1 MRSPTHDAGGGS
13 HLGAPADPG
22 FSLARTKALET
33 AADFLHQTKDRV
45 GCKKQE
51 PRRKLCGG
59 SPSSPSSAVA
69 PSLSPSLF
77 LPAPL
82 LRALISRRLPALPA
96 ARSTTDDPLC
106 LQQSAVHP
114 PPSRASVQSQPRGPL
129 PVYSPS
135 WKRESWAGVEY
146 RVQHEGAAV
155 PSSQEGES
163 AARAPRSSCEARRPL
178 VGLGYTQIH
187 GDAASQDQSH
197 PQTKAQAGG
206 CYSQDCS
213 LRS

>member
-33 AADFLHQTKDRV
+33 AADFLHPTKDRV

-59 SPSSPSSAVA
+59 SPSSPSSAVT

-77 LPAPL
+77 LLAPL
-82 LRALISRRLPALPA
+82 LRALISGRLPALPA

-106 LQQSAVHP
+106 LQQSTVHP
-114 PPSRASVQSQPRGPL
+114 PPSRASVQRQPRGPL

-146 RVQHEGAAV
+146 RVQHEGAA
-155 PSSQEGES
+155 PFH
-163 AARAPRSSCEARRPL
+163 PARRESRLPERPDHPARL
-178 VGLGYTQIH
+178 ADRWLALDILRSMGMQPVRTRAIPKPRPRQ
-187 GDAASQDQSH
+187 GDAIPRTVA
-197 PQTKAQAGG
+197 
-206 CYSQDCS
+206 
-213 LRS
+213 